1 MIYEGDLQL
10 KNILVGVLVVGL
22 ILIGVS
28 FFKQLNFSDN
38 SQRVARGKRV
48 EIVAGDI
55 LEQKF
60 TAQQNGLSNLKI
72 LFGSKPLK
80 EDNHL
85 IFILADGKC
94 EKQIS
99 KEVLKGKYEFNSKY
113 LYDFSFPKIDYSQ
126 DKKYCLKI
134 TLEKEVKQGVWQK
147 IRNEFKKEGKHK
159 RQKIRLFEASN
170 NSNGVENYI
179 VKNDDGKIKIQGEGQ
194 IAFRPGYKNKT
205 IFQDFTQLNQRMSQ
219 YKPWFLKGGYLTSI
233 VIVATV
239 IAGWGIMELFRKK

>member
-1 MIYEGDLQL
+1 MKKDNLQP
-10 KNILVGVLVVGL
+10 KNILMGILIVGL
-22 ILIGVS
+22 VLIGVS

-38 SQRVARGKRV
+38 SQQVARGKRV

-99 KEVLKGKYEFNSKY
+99 KKVLNGKYEFNSKH

-134 TLEKEVKQGVWQK
+134 ILEKEVKQGVWQK
-147 IRNEFKKEGKHK
+147 IRNKFKKEGKHK

-170 NSNGVENYI
+170 NNNGAENYI
-179 VKNDDGKIKIQGEGQ
+179 VKSDGKVKIEGGRQ
-194 IAFRPGYKNKT
+194 IVFRSGCKNKT
-205 IFQDFTQLNQRMSQ
+205 IFQDFSQLNQRMSQ
-219 YKPWFLKGGYLTSI
+219 YKSWFLKGGYLTSV
-233 VIVATV
+233 VIVVTV
-239 IAGWGIMELFRKK
+239 ITGWGIMELFRKK